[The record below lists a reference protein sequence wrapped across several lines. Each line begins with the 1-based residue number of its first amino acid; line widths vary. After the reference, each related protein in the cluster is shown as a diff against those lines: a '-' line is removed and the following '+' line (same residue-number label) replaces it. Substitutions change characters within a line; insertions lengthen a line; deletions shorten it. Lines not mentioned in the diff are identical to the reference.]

1 MSTVSPQIRIQKD
14 DSIVRNIEMAM
25 EQEALEDE
33 DATTSIKKNK
43 TSTFSSSEQKRGGGV
58 LSARSALTR
67 LENHLVDANE
77 KELPQTRSVARKP
90 AECLEPTFTRPEPK
104 KKGRA
109 KKATVVVK
117 KVEKKKK
124 VTKKKPAKKKTKA
137 PAKKK
142 VAPKKKKDAKKT
154 PTEKKKR
161 TLSKNTLVTDTV
173 APVENKVQSKLPIVQ
188 AASPAEESHEQEK
201 ENTPAVK

>member
-1 MSTVSPQIRIQKD
+1 MSR
-14 DSIVRNIEMAM
+14 
-25 EQEALEDE
+25 L
-33 DATTSIKKNK
+33 DAT
-43 TSTFSSSEQKRGGGV
+43 
-58 LSARSALTR
+58 
-67 LENHLVDANE
+67 END
-77 KELPQTRSVARKP
+77 S
-90 AECLEPTFTRPEPK
+90 
-104 KKGRA
+104 
-109 KKATVVVK
+109 VVK

-124 VTKKKPAKKKTKA
+124 VTKKKPAKKKTKAPAKKKTKA